1 MSIVSIVK
9 GTDPEVMVKEAIE
22 LIGGLDS
29 KPRKQYIPKIDAPTR
44 NIDVT

>member
-1 MSIVSIVK
+1 VEITSIVSIVE

-29 KPRKQYIPKIDAPTR
+29 YLKQGQR
-44 NIDVT
+44 V